1 MYCGYITVLHDLRKH
16 SNADRLQCVNV
27 FGNNIIVD
35 LSYKEGQ
42 KVVFFP
48 VDGQLSQE
56 YAEKNNLLR
65 KKDADGNN
73 IGGYLDP
80 EKRNIKALRMRGEK
94 SEGLVLPIE
103 TLSDYTDVDS
113 LNVGDKITSLNGHLI
128 CEKYIPKKSDSACS
142 GTSKKSHKVK
152 VNNFPLFREHVDTE
166 QLAYNQGAFKPGDR
180 CTITLKL
187 HGCFRSNTRVKLWD
201 ENRGVK
207 IKDIKV
213 GDKVIGYENG
223 NLVPTKVLQVF
234 QNGKT
239 QEWREICISRNG
251 YSGENIGKIIC
262 TPDHLFWNDK
272 IKDYIPARCL
282 NTSDEIYTVK
292 QTPILS
298 HELKEILLGLYLGD
312 GHLCKRG
319 AVAKIQHSQKK
330 DHEEYLNY
338 IIAITGGLF
347 HKDKKDYLSGYGTQM
362 KRILSKECISIKNFF
377 DEILSDDQENKLSEK
392 ILPYFTDLAVAF
404 LYMDDGSLQHND
416 SQQDR
421 ACFAICDY
429 NNHDAKIICQGFL
442 NLGYKHTLYSDPK
455 GFNRIRLLTDDSQKL
470 FRNIQ
475 KYIPPIMR
483 YKLPQ
488 NFRDCSIDI
497 MNYTFKMGYEFIKN
511 KILSNKELI
520 LKRDAKKYDLKT
532 ETGNYVVGDV
542 VVHNS
547 SQRSANSLEIK
558 EGKRKWYQK
567 LIKKKPPIIKEW
579 KMVSGTRRTILDSYN
594 GGYYGSNA
602 FRKPWHDFFKDKL
615 EKGETV
621 YYEIVG
627 WVDKNTPIMPIG
639 DNKKLQ
645 NKELRNLYGN
655 RMVFSYGCD
664 EGTNDVYVYRMT
676 MTNEDGYV
684 VEYPDWFMRLR
695 CEQMGVKCVPL
706 FEKFTFKTWEDL
718 MQRVEKYYD
727 GPDPIGQ
734 THVKEG
740 VVVRIENRQKFTA
753 FKHKNFTFKVV
764 EGLIKDTAE
773 APDMEEA
780 QESAG
785 DADGVSMSPV

>member
-1 MYCGYITVLHDLRKH
+1 MYCGYIVELHDLRKH
-16 SNADRLQCVNV
+16 NNADRLQCVNV

-48 VDGQLSQE
+48 IDGQLSQE

-65 KKDADGNN
+65 KKDAEGNN

-80 EKRNIKALRMRGEK
+80 DKRNIKALRMRGEK
-94 SEGLVLPIE
+94 SEGLVMPIE
-103 TLSDYTDVDS
+103 TLSDYTDIDS

-128 CEKYIPKKSDSACS
+128 CEKYIPKKSGSAYS
-142 GTSKKSHKVK
+142 GTNKKSRKVK
-152 VNNFPLFREHVDTE
+152 INNFPLFKEHVDTE
-166 QLAYNQGAFKPGDR
+166 QLAYNQNAFKPGDR

-187 HGCFRSNTRVKLWD
+187 HGTS
-201 ENRGVK
+201 
-207 IKDIKV
+207 
-213 GDKVIGYENG
+213 
-223 NLVPTKVLQVF
+223 
-234 QNGKT
+234 
-239 QEWREICISRNG
+239 
-251 YSGENIGKIIC
+251 
-262 TPDHLFWNDK
+262 
-272 IKDYIPARCL
+272 AR
-282 NTSDEIYTVK
+282 TT
-292 QTPILS
+292 
-298 HELKEILLGLYLGD
+298 
-312 GHLCKRG
+312 
-319 AVAKIQHSQKK
+319 
-330 DHEEYLNY
+330 
-338 IIAITGGLF
+338 
-347 HKDKKDYLSGYGTQM
+347 
-362 KRILSKECISIKNFF
+362 
-377 DEILSDDQENKLSEK
+377 
-392 ILPYFTDLAVAF
+392 
-404 LYMDDGSLQHND
+404 
-416 SQQDR
+416 
-421 ACFAICDY
+421 
-429 NNHDAKIICQGFL
+429 
-442 NLGYKHTLYSDPK
+442 
-455 GFNRIRLLTDDSQKL
+455 
-470 FRNIQ
+470 
-475 KYIPPIMR
+475 
-483 YKLPQ
+483 
-488 NFRDCSIDI
+488 
-497 MNYTFKMGYEFIKN
+497 
-511 KILSNKELI
+511 
-520 LKRDAKKYDLKT
+520 
-532 ETGNYVVGDV
+532 
-542 VVHNS
+542 
-547 SQRSANSLEIK
+547 NSLEIK

-639 DNKKLQ
+639 NNKKLQ
-645 NKELRNLYGN
+645 DKELRKLYGDK
-655 RMVFSYGCD
+655 MVFSYGCD
-664 EGTNDVYVYRMT
+664 EGINDVYVYRMT

-706 FEKFTFKTWEDL
+706 FEKFTFTTWDDL

-734 THVKEG
+734 THVREG
-740 VVVRIENRQKFTA
+740 VVVRIENKQKFTA

-773 APDMEEA
+773 TPDMEEA